1 MRRVLPL
8 AGGLLLLAP
17 LSFATL
23 SATAQSTD
31 APRARVQLDANG
43 DGAIDRG
50 EAAKAPRMAERF
62 DQLDRNKDG
71 RLTRDERGHG
81 VRHPGGKR
89 HGGMHRGGMH
99 HEGMQRLDTDKDG
112 RISRAEFAKME
123 TRMAERKARHA
134 EHGGKAGTKK
144 GHRAHMDFAA
154 IDGNRDGYIT
164 RPELRAHHERMRP
177 QHEAERKARF
187 EQKFAAADANMDGKL
202 GRVEAEQAMPRIGER
217 FNWMDDNRDGF
228 LDRNEL
234 ASGRGHR
241 R

>member
-1 MRRVLPL
+1 MRRNLPL
-8 AGGLLLLAP
+8 AGLLLLAP
-17 LSFATL
+17 LSFAAL
-23 SATAQSTD
+23 SAMAQTTD
-31 APRARVQLDANG
+31 APRARAQLDANR
-43 DGAIDRG
+43 DGAIDRA
-50 EAAKAPRMAERF
+50 EAARAPRFAERF

-71 RLTRDERGHG
+71 RLTRDERGQRHG
-81 VRHPGGKR
+81 MRHRGGKR
-89 HGGMHRGGMH
+89 HGMHRGGI
-99 HEGMQRLDTDKDG
+99 ERLDTDKDG
-112 RISRAEFAKME
+112 RISRAEFAAME
-123 TRMAERKARHA
+123 TRMAEWKARHA
-134 EHGGKAGTKK
+134 ERGGKAGTKK

-177 QHEAERKARF
+177 QHEAARKARF
-187 EQKFAAADANMDGKL
+187 EEKFAAADLNKDGKL

>member
-1 MRRVLPL
+1 MRRNLSL
-8 AGGLLLLAP
+8 AGLLLLAP
-17 LSFATL
+17 LSFAAL
-23 SATAQSTD
+23 SATAQTSD
-31 APRARVQLDANG
+31 APRARGHLDANG
-43 DGAIDRG
+43 DGAIDHA
-50 EAAKAPRMAERF
+50 EAARAPRFAARF

-71 RLTRDERGHG
+71 RLTRDEWHG
-81 VRHPGGKR
+81 MRHRGGKR
-89 HGGMHRGGMH
+89 HGMHRGGIA
-99 HEGMQRLDTDKDG
+99 RLDTDKDG
-112 RISRAEFAKME
+112 RISRAEFATME

-134 EHGGKAGTKK
+134 EPGGKVGTGK

-187 EQKFAAADANMDGKL
+187 EQKFAAADANKDGKL